1 MGAADIGD
9 PQSLNL
15 YAYCGNDPI
24 NHTDPDGLFFKKLFG
39 GLRKFL
45 SNIFVRIALVVALAI
60 ITIGASSSLWALTY
74 KTLVEVQL
82 GGHAIGTTATVISIE
97 VTKLTTLGWIA
108 AGLGAVTGASLG
120 IGGAG
125 FRTPPTFE
133 TGLLATQRGGGRRG
147 GGSGRRGD
155 ANRPS
160 GWGGIIWDLVR
171 GPATRRAA
179 RARFPNSLD
188 HARRHPFYGAT
199 TREDYVNVARRH
211 MEIADGSF
219 LVKYPNGQHRWNFV
233 TRIGR
238 DEFIFTSTSA
248 NRNVI
253 FTTYIASGQTIR
265 NMGINVITYPPDFVG
280 PIPMRIP

>member
-1 MGAADIGD
+1 MSASSLGD

-120 IGGAG
+120 IREAG

-133 TGLLATQRGGGRRG
+133 TGLLATQPRSGGTRGGRKGSG
-147 GGSGRRGD
+147 GGGKPPYTNTTPWARHTAWARLFRQILYPIRRPTYPRQFLD
-155 ANRPS
+155 PTK
-160 GWGGIIWDLVR
+160 GG
-171 GPATRRAA
+171 
-179 RARFPNSLD
+179 F
-188 HARRHPFYGAT
+188 
-199 TREDYVNVARRH
+199 
-211 MEIADGSF
+211 GSF
-219 LVKYPNGQHRWNFV
+219 QEFKNFV
-233 TRIGR
+233 GESIQYRGK
-238 DEFIFTSTSA
+238 
-248 NRNVI
+248 
-253 FTTYIASGQTIR
+253 TYEWHHIVEQNPNNLRRFRSESINHIDNLIR
-265 NMGINVITYPPDFVG
+265 RCPNPS
-280 PIPMRIP
+280 